1 MSINLTAQQ
10 FDAFKEKYANVI
22 VNNMTLKECQELIFN
37 QICNEFDD
45 MTFDDII
52 KETVKEDKEL
62 IDSLIKEVTS
72 EDINMNVQIKYNN
85 NWYV

>member
-1 MSINLTAQQ
+1 MSNNLTAQQ

-45 MTFDDII
+45 MSFEQIV
-52 KETVKEDKEL
+52 EESVKEDRKL
-62 IDSLIKEVTS
+62 IDDLVKEVTS
-72 EDINMNVQIKYNN
+72 DDINLNVQL
-85 NWYV
+85 